1 MQLPILI
8 TFRDVAKTP
17 DIKEFIEQQA
27 RKLEKFCPHMIS
39 CRVAVERP
47 QKSQRA
53 GNPYRVRLDIAV
65 PPGKEVVVVKDPL
78 DNDMHDELRTVILD
92 AFKAARRQL
101 DALVERQRGEVKRH
115 EEAVAFV
122 TRLFP
127 EAGYGFIRTADG
139 RDVYFHRNSV
149 ADDDF
154 DRLAI
159 GTQVRFE
166 EEEGLKGPQA
176 TTVQIVD
183 KPGVRITGLSADSPV
198 LTTSDARTGQRESA
212 KRKRTGKS
220 KIRRAA

>member
-27 RKLEKFCPHMIS
+27 RKLEKFCPYMIS
-39 CRVAVERP
+39 CRIAVERP

-53 GNPYRVRLDIAV
+53 GNPYRVRLDITV
-65 PPGKEVVVVKDPL
+65 PPGQEVVVSKDPL

-101 DALVERQRGEVKRH
+101 EALVERQRGEVKRH

-122 TRLFP
+122 SRLFP

-149 ADDDF
+149 ADGDF
-154 DRLAI
+154 DRLSI

-166 EEEGLKGPQA
+166 EGEGLKGPQA
-176 TTVQIVD
+176 TTLQIID
-183 KPGVRITGLSADSPV
+183 KPGVRTTEPAAETLVPVAAGTG
-198 LTTSDARTGQRESA
+198 DAP
-212 KRKRTGKS
+212 KRKRAGK
-220 KIRRAA
+220 R